1 MSQKVCVLSP
11 DEHDEWIRTGQRP
24 DCHHHRHVRKVDACE
39 MAHHGVVSP
48 YSEPIAKFVGPHHL
62 VLKASWTW
70 RKKIS
75 GPRMMGST
83 KRHSFGLATM
93 QLVLGG

>member
-1 MSQKVCVLSP
+1 
-11 DEHDEWIRTGQRP
+11 
-24 DCHHHRHVRKVDACE
+24 
-39 MAHHGVVSP
+39 VSP

-93 QLVLGG
+93 QLVPGG